1 MEVSFGSLRS
11 QPMAIIYSKTAQGQQ
26 EIETRARRL
35 PPRLR
40 STLILVD
47 GKRSDEELGKL
58 VPNADEVLQALL
70 DAQMIE
76 AVGGSPT
83 KSAAAPPP
91 AAADAAP
98 ADGPVEDIMAL
109 RRDAVRA
116 VNDLLGPEA
125 EALALRMERATD
137 AEQMRVALERAV
149 TYIANVRGGGAAA
162 QFAARFLKPAG

>member
-1 MEVSFGSLRS
+1 
-11 QPMAIIYSKTAQGQQ
+11 MAIIYSKTAQGQQ

-47 GKRSDEELGKL
+47 GKRSGAELGKL
-58 VPNADEVLQALL
+58 VQNADEVLQALL
-70 DAQMIE
+70 DAELIE
-76 AVGGSPT
+76 VVHGSAT
-83 KSAAAPPP
+83 KSAPSAAAAEPAPVAAPS
-91 AAADAAP
+91 
-98 ADGPVEDIMAL
+98 EDILAL

-125 EALALRMERATD
+125 EALAMRLERATD

-149 TYIANVRGGGAAA
+149 IYIANARGGGAAA
-162 QFAARFLKPAG
+162 QFAARFLKPAGD

>member
-1 MEVSFGSLRS
+1 
-11 QPMAIIYSKTAQGQQ
+11 MAIIYSKTAQGQQ

-76 AVGGSPT
+76 VVAAGSA
-83 KSAAAPPP
+83 KSASVAHAVAAE
-91 AAADAAP
+91 AAP
-98 ADGPVEDIMAL
+98 AAEPVEDILAL

-149 TYIANVRGGGAAA
+149 TYIANARGGGAAA

>member
-1 MEVSFGSLRS
+1 
-11 QPMAIIYSKTAQGQQ
+11 MAIIYSKTAQGQQ

-76 AVGGSPT
+76 VVAAGSS
-83 KSAAAPPP
+83 KSASVAHAVAAE
-91 AAADAAP
+91 AAP
-98 ADGPVEDIMAL
+98 AAEPVEDILAL

-137 AEQMRVALERAV
+137 AEQMRAALERAV
-149 TYIANVRGGGAAA
+149 TYIANARGGGAAA